1 LGSIVD
7 SSELA
12 SEARRELRSLPR
24 LDTQSVRRV
33 RRRYSELLR
42 TESSAAVRQ
51 FVRVLLRD
59 ASWAERVVAFE
70 VLGGHEALVQVDDR
84 LAEQMA
90 KGLSDWA
97 SVDLYGVTVL
107 GQAWRD
113 GRVTDAKIHAW
124 TKSSDRW
131 KRRLALVATV
141 PLNIPSRGGTGDS
154 QRTLQVCRL
163 LRDDRDDMVVK
174 ALSWALR
181 ELAKRDPGVV
191 RSFIRDEG
199 DRLAARV
206 KREVSN
212 KLRTGLKTPR
222 K

>member
-1 LGSIVD
+1 VH
-7 SSELA
+7 
-12 SEARRELRSLPR
+12 R
-24 LDTQSVRRV
+24 
-33 RRRYSELLR
+33 
-42 TESSAAVRQ
+42 
-51 FVRVLLRD
+51 FVRSLLRD
-59 ASWAERVVAFE
+59 ATWAERAVAFE
-70 VLGGHEALVQVDDR
+70 VLGGHDALALVDDR
-84 LAEQMA
+84 FAEQMA
-90 KGLSDWA
+90 NGLSDWA

-154 QRTLQVCRL
+154 RRTLRVCRL

-174 ALSWALR
+174 AMSWALR
-181 ELAKRDPGVV
+181 ELAKRDPGGV
-191 RSFIRDEG
+191 RSFMSDQE
-199 DRLAARV
+199 DRLAPRV
-206 KREVSN
+206 KREVSS
-212 KLRTGLKTPR
+212 KLGTGLKTPR